1 MHCPNQV
8 PPTVIRTSGGKSDI
22 LISTC
27 ALSAGMASPSQKG
40 QGKNGKNG
48 IYCKAALVALC
59 LKEKWES
66 VVADGLQGKSLTT
79 AVL

>member
-1 MHCPNQV
+1 MAGL
-8 PPTVIRTSGGKSDI
+8 T

-27 ALSAGMASPSQKG
+27 ALSAGMASPSQQG
-40 QGKNGKNG
+40 QCKNG
-48 IYCKAALVALC
+48 IYCKTALVALC
-59 LKEKWES
+59 LREKWKS